1 MSEPTDWNQPPRVRV
16 PPPGPRSRRLA
27 ERLARV
33 ESRNVTFLADDFPIF
48 WEKSRGSNVW
58 DVDGNRYVDLSGGF
72 GVAVAG
78 HRNRRVMQALRRQIG
93 RLPHGMG
100 DVHPPALKVKLLE
113 ALAAVSPIPDARTVL
128 TCSGAEAVE
137 VALKTAR
144 LAAGKPGVIAFGGAY
159 HGLTYGAL
167 SVTDRDLFRAPF
179 ADQLNP
185 HVLRV
190 PYPDPYRVPPE
201 LADGDPGGS
210 ALAFLGRLLASAE
223 GAAVGA
229 VIVEPIQGRGG
240 DVVPPA
246 GFLRGLADL
255 CRERGLLL
263 IADEIYTGLGRTG
276 RWFACEHEGVVPDLL
291 CVGKALSGTLPIAAC
306 MGSREVME
314 AWPPSGGEAIHTS
327 TFLGNP
333 LACAAGLASLGE
345 IRRRGLVERSAF
357 EGGRWIAEL
366 REALARHA
374 VVGDVRGL
382 GLMIG
387 IDLVTDRATREPAAD
402 VAGQVITGALRRGW
416 IVLAGGPAGNVISLS
431 PPLSLSR
438 ELMQAS
444 ARVLDEVIGEAS
456 SGD

>member
-1 MSEPTDWNQPPRVRV
+1 MSEPTDWNQPPFIKV

-27 ERLARV
+27 ERLAEV
-33 ESRNVTFLADDFPIF
+33 ESRNVTYLADDFPIF

-58 DVDGNRYVDLSGGF
+58 DADGNRYVDLSGGF

-113 ALAAVSPIPDARTVL
+113 ALAAVSPLEDPRIVL

-144 LAAGKPGVIAFGGAY
+144 LATGKPGVVAFGGAY

-185 HVLRV
+185 HVLRA
-190 PYPDPYRVPPE
+190 PYPDPYRPSPE
-201 LADGDPGGS
+201 LDADDPGGS
-210 ALAFLGRLLASAE
+210 ALAHVRNLLDSDD
-223 GAAVGA
+223 GATAGA

-240 DVVPPA
+240 DIVPPP

-255 CRERGLLL
+255 CGERGLLL
-263 IADEIYTGLGRTG
+263 IVDEIYTGLGRAG
-276 RWFACEHEGVVPDLL
+276 SWFVCEDEGVVPDLL

-306 MGSREVME
+306 IGSKAVME
-314 AWPPSGGEAIHTS
+314 SWPASDGEAIHTS

-345 IRRRGLVERSAF
+345 IKRRDLVERSAS
-357 EGGRWIAEL
+357 EGERWMGEL
-366 REALARHA
+366 RETLTVHRA
-374 VVGDVRGL
+374 VGEVRGR

-387 IDLVTDRATREPAAD
+387 IDLVADRSTRAPDPEL
-402 VAGQVITGALRRGW
+402 AGKVIIEALRGGW

-431 PPLSLSR
+431 PPLSLGR
-438 ELMQAS
+438 DLMRA
-444 ARVLDEVIGEAS
+444 ATRMLDEAIGGAPA
-456 SGD
+456 

>member
-1 MSEPTDWNQPPRVRV
+1 MSEPTDWNQPPFIKV

-27 ERLARV
+27 ERLAEV
-33 ESRNVTFLADDFPIF
+33 ESRNVTYLADDSPIF

-58 DVDGNRYVDLSGGF
+58 DADGNRYVDLSGGF

-78 HRNRRVMQALRRQIG
+78 HRNRRVMQAIRRQIG

-113 ALAAVSPIPDARTVL
+113 ALAAVSPIPDPRIVL

-144 LAAGKPGVIAFGGAY
+144 LATGKPGVVAFAGAY

-185 HVLRV
+185 HVLRA
-190 PYPDPYRVPPE
+190 PYPDPYRPAPD
-201 LADGDPGGS
+201 LDGDDPGGS
-210 ALAFLGRLLASAE
+210 ALAHVRNLLDSDD

-240 DVVPPA
+240 DIVPSP

-263 IADEIYTGLGRTG
+263 IVDEIYTGLGRAG
-276 RWFACEHEGVVPDLL
+276 SWFACEDEGVVPDLL

-306 MGSREVME
+306 IGSKDVME
-314 AWPPSGGEAIHTS
+314 SWPPSGGEAIHTS

-345 IRRRGLVERSAF
+345 IRRRDLVARSAL
-357 EGGRWIAEL
+357 EGERWMREL
-366 REALARHA
+366 RETLAIHRT
-374 VVGDVRGL
+374 VGEVRGR

-387 IDLVTDRATREPAAD
+387 IDLVADPSTREPD
-402 VAGQVITGALRRGW
+402 PELAGKVVTEALRAGW
-416 IVLAGGPAGNVISLS
+416 IVLPGGPAGNVLSLS
-431 PPLSLSR
+431 PPLSLGR
-438 ELMQAS
+438 DLMRA
-444 ARVLDEVIGEAS
+444 ATRMLDDAIGGAAT
-456 SGD
+456 

>member
-1 MSEPTDWNQPPRVRV
+1 MSEPSDWNQPPFIKV

-27 ERLARV
+27 VRLAEV
-33 ESRNVTFLADDFPIF
+33 ESRNVTYLAEDFPIF

-58 DVDGNRYVDLSGGF
+58 DADGNRYVDLSGGF

-113 ALAAVSPIPDARTVL
+113 ALAAVSPLQDPRIVL

-144 LAAGKPGVIAFGGAY
+144 LATGKPGVLAFGGAY

-179 ADQLNP
+179 ADQLNA
-185 HVLRV
+185 HVLRA
-190 PYPDPYRVPPE
+190 PYPDPYRPSPE
-201 LADGDPGGS
+201 LDADDPAGS
-210 ALAFLGRLLASAE
+210 SLACVRALLESDD
-223 GAAVGA
+223 GATVGA
-229 VIVEPIQGRGG
+229 VVVEPIQGRGG
-240 DVVPPA
+240 DIVPPA

-263 IADEIYTGLGRTG
+263 IVDEIYTGLGRAG
-276 RWFACEHEGVVPDLL
+276 SWFACESEGVVPDLL

-306 MGSREVME
+306 IGSRDVME
-314 AWPPSGGEAIHTS
+314 SWPTSGGEAIHTS

-345 IRRRGLVERSAF
+345 IERRDLVERSAS
-357 EGGRWIAEL
+357 EGERWMDEL
-366 REALARHA
+366 RDTLAVHRA
-374 VVGDVRGL
+374 VGDVRGK

-387 IDLVTDRATREPAAD
+387 IDLVSDPSSREPD
-402 VAGQVITGALRRGW
+402 PETAGRVVTEALRGGW

-438 ELMQAS
+438 DLMRA
-444 ARVLDEVIGEAS
+444 ATRMLDEAIGGGA
-456 SGD
+456 G

>member
-1 MSEPTDWNQPPRVRV
+1 MSEPTDWNQPPFIKV

-27 ERLARV
+27 ERLAEV
-33 ESRNVTFLADDFPIF
+33 ESRNVTYLADDFPIF

-58 DVDGNRYVDLSGGF
+58 DADGNRYVDLSGGF

-93 RLPHGMG
+93 RLSHGMG

-113 ALAAVSPIPDARTVL
+113 ALAAVSPISDPRIVL

-144 LAAGKPGVIAFGGAY
+144 LATGKPGVVAFGGAY

-185 HVLRV
+185 HVLRA
-190 PYPDPYRVPPE
+190 PYPDPYRPSLDLDVN
-201 LADGDPGGS
+201 DTGGS
-210 ALAFLGRLLASAE
+210 ALARVLDLLESDD
-223 GAAVGA
+223 GATVGA
-229 VIVEPIQGRGG
+229 MIVEPIQGRGG
-240 DVVPPA
+240 DIVPPP

-263 IADEIYTGLGRTG
+263 IVDEIYTGLGRAG
-276 RWFACEHEGVVPDLL
+276 SWFACEDEGVVPDLL

-306 MGSREVME
+306 IGSKDVMD

-345 IRRRGLVERSAF
+345 IKRRDLLERSAS
-357 EGGRWIAEL
+357 EGERWMGEL
-366 REALARHA
+366 RDTLTVHPA
-374 VVGDVRGL
+374 VGDVRGR

-387 IDLVTDRATREPAAD
+387 IDLVADRSTREPD
-402 VAGQVITGALRRGW
+402 PELAGKVVIEALRGGW
-416 IVLAGGPAGNVISLS
+416 IVLAGGPGGNVISLS

-438 ELMQAS
+438 DLMRA
-444 ARVLDEVIGEAS
+444 ATRMLDEAIGGAPA
-456 SGD
+456 

>member
-1 MSEPTDWNQPPRVRV
+1 MSEPTDWNQPPFIKV

-33 ESRNVTFLADDFPIF
+33 ESRNVTFLTDDFPIF

-58 DVDGNRYVDLSGGF
+58 DADGNRYVDLSGGF

-78 HRNRRVMQALRRQIG
+78 HRNRRVMQAIRRQIG

-113 ALAAVSPIPDARTVL
+113 ALSAVSPIPDSRIVL

-144 LAAGKPGVIAFGGAY
+144 LATGKPGVIAFGGGY

-167 SVTDRDLFRAPF
+167 SVTDRALFRAPF

-185 HVLRV
+185 HVSWA
-190 PYPDPYRVPPE
+190 PYPDPYRPPSV
-201 LADGDPGGS
+201 LDDDDPGGS
-210 ALAFLGRLLASAE
+210 ALAHVETLLESDD
-223 GAAVGA
+223 GNAVGA

-240 DVVPPA
+240 DIVPPP

-255 CRERGLLL
+255 CRDRDLLL
-263 IADEIYTGLGRTG
+263 IVDEIYTGLGRAG
-276 RWFACEHEGVVPDLL
+276 SWFACEDEGVVPDLL

-306 MGSREVME
+306 VGSKDVME
-314 AWPPSGGEAIHTS
+314 AWPASGGEAIHTS

-345 IRRRGLVERSAF
+345 IKRRGLVGRSAS
-357 EGGRWIAEL
+357 EGERWMGEL
-366 REALARHA
+366 RESLTRHEA
-374 VVGDVRGL
+374 VGEVRGR

-387 IDLVTDRATREPAAD
+387 IDLVTDRSTREAD
-402 VAGQVITGALRRGW
+402 PERAGHVVTEALRRGW
-416 IVLAGGPAGNVISLS
+416 IVLAGGPSGNVISLS

-438 ELMQAS
+438 DLMLA
-444 ARVLDEVIGEAS
+444 ATRMLDEAIGDAPT
-456 SGD
+456 

>member
-1 MSEPTDWNQPPRVRV
+1 MSEPTDWNQPPHIKV

-27 ERLARV
+27 ERLAEV
-33 ESRNVTFLADDFPIF
+33 ESRNVTYLADDFPIF

-58 DVDGNRYVDLSGGF
+58 DADGNRYVDLSGGF

-113 ALAAVSPIPDARTVL
+113 ALAAVSPLEDPRIVL

-144 LAAGKPGVIAFGGAY
+144 LATGKPGVVAFGGAY

-185 HVLRV
+185 HVLRA
-190 PYPDPYRVPPE
+190 PYPDPYRPSPE
-201 LADGDPGGS
+201 LDADDPGGS
-210 ALAFLGRLLASAE
+210 SLACVRALLESDH
-223 GAAVGA
+223 GATVGA
-229 VIVEPIQGRGG
+229 VIIEPIQGRGG
-240 DVVPPA
+240 DIVPPA

-263 IADEIYTGLGRTG
+263 IVDEIYTGLGRAG
-276 RWFACEHEGVVPDLL
+276 SWFACEDEDVVPDLL

-306 MGSREVME
+306 IGSRDVME
-314 AWPPSGGEAIHTS
+314 SWPPSSGEAIHTS

-345 IRRRGLVERSAF
+345 IKRRDLIARSAS
-357 EGGRWIAEL
+357 EGERWMGEL
-366 REALARHA
+366 REALTAHRA
-374 VVGDVRGL
+374 VGEVRGR

-387 IDLVTDRATREPAAD
+387 IDLVADPSTREPDSKLAAH
-402 VAGQVITGALRRGW
+402 VVTEALRGGW

-438 ELMQAS
+438 DLMGA
-444 ARVLDEVIGEAS
+444 ATRMLDEAIGGAAP
-456 SGD
+456 

>member
-1 MSEPTDWNQPPRVRV
+1 MSEPTDWNQPPFIKV

-27 ERLARV
+27 ERLAEV
-33 ESRNVTFLADDFPIF
+33 ESRNVTYLADDFPIF

-58 DVDGNRYVDLSGGF
+58 DADGNRYVDLSGGF

-78 HRNRRVMQALRRQIG
+78 HRNRRVMQAIRRQIG
-93 RLPHGMG
+93 RLSHGMG

-113 ALAAVSPIPDARTVL
+113 ALAAVSPIPDPRIVL

-144 LAAGKPGVIAFGGAY
+144 LATGKPGVVAFGGAY

-185 HVLRV
+185 YVLRA
-190 PYPDPYRVPPE
+190 PYPDPYRPAPG
-201 LADGDPGGS
+201 LDADNPGGS
-210 ALAFLGRLLASAE
+210 AQAHVRTLLESDD

-240 DVVPPA
+240 DIVPPQ

-263 IADEIYTGLGRTG
+263 IVDEIYTGLGRAG
-276 RWFACEHEGVVPDLL
+276 SWFACEDEDVVPDLL

-306 MGSREVME
+306 IGSKDVME
-314 AWPPSGGEAIHTS
+314 SWPPSGGEAIHTS

-345 IRRRGLVERSAF
+345 IKRRDLIARSAS
-357 EGGRWIAEL
+357 EGERWMGEL
-366 REALARHA
+366 RETLTTHRA
-374 VVGDVRGL
+374 VGEVRGR

-387 IDLVTDRATREPAAD
+387 IDLVADPSTREPNPEL
-402 VAGQVITGALRRGW
+402 AGKVVTEALRSGW

-438 ELMQAS
+438 DLMGA
-444 ARVLDEVIGEAS
+444 ATRMLDEAIGGAAT
-456 SGD
+456 

>member
-1 MSEPTDWNQPPRVRV
+1 MSEPTDWNQPPFIKV

-27 ERLARV
+27 ERLAEV
-33 ESRNVTFLADDFPIF
+33 ESRNVTYLADDFPIF

-58 DVDGNRYVDLSGGF
+58 DADGNRYVDLSGGF

-113 ALAAVSPIPDARTVL
+113 ALAAVSPIPDPRIVL

-144 LAAGKPGVIAFGGAY
+144 LATGKPGVVAFAGAY

-185 HVLRV
+185 HVLRA
-190 PYPDPYRVPPE
+190 PYPDPYRPAPDLDVN
-201 LADGDPGGS
+201 DPGGS
-210 ALAFLGRLLASAE
+210 ALAHVRNLLDSDD
-223 GAAVGA
+223 GATAGA

-240 DVVPPA
+240 DIVPSP

-263 IADEIYTGLGRTG
+263 IVDEIYTGLGRAG
-276 RWFACEHEGVVPDLL
+276 SWFACEDEGVVPDLL

-306 MGSREVME
+306 IGSKDVMDS
-314 AWPPSGGEAIHTS
+314 WPPSAGEAIHTS

-345 IRRRGLVERSAF
+345 IKRRDLVERSAS
-357 EGGRWIAEL
+357 EGERWMGEL
-366 REALARHA
+366 RETLAIHRA
-374 VVGDVRGL
+374 VGEVRGR

-387 IDLVTDRATREPAAD
+387 IDLVADRSTRAPDPEL
-402 VAGQVITGALRRGW
+402 AGRVIIEALRAGW
-416 IVLAGGPAGNVISLS
+416 IILAGGPAGNVISLS
-431 PPLSLSR
+431 PPLSLGR
-438 ELMQAS
+438 DLMRA
-444 ARVLDEVIGEAS
+444 ATRMLDEAIGGAPA
-456 SGD
+456 

>member
-1 MSEPTDWNQPPRVRV
+1 MSEPADWNQPPRIKV

-27 ERLARV
+27 LRLAAV

-78 HRNRRVMQALRRQIG
+78 HRNRRVMQAIRQQIG

-100 DVHPPALKVKLLE
+100 DVHPPSLKVKLLE
-113 ALAAVSPIPDARTVL
+113 ALAAVSPIPDSRIVL

-144 LAAGKPGVIAFGGAY
+144 LATGKPGVIAFGGAY

-167 SVTDRDLFRAPF
+167 AATDRDLFRAPF

-185 HVLRV
+185 HVLRA
-190 PYPDPYRVPPE
+190 PYPDPYRPAAG
-201 LADGDPGGS
+201 LAAGDQGAA
-210 ALAFLGRLLASAE
+210 ALAHLHLLLDSAE

-240 DVVPPA
+240 DIVPPA
-246 GFLRGLADL
+246 GFLAGLAGL

-263 IADEIYTGLGRTG
+263 IVDEIYTGLGRTG
-276 RWFACEHEGVVPDLL
+276 RWFACEHEGVIPDLL

-306 MGSREVME
+306 VGARSVMD

-345 IRRRGLVERSAF
+345 IRRRGLVERSAA
-357 EGGRWIAEL
+357 EGERWLGEL
-366 REALARHA
+366 RETLGGHPG
-374 VVGDVRGL
+374 VGEVRGR

-387 IDLVTDRATREPAAD
+387 VDLVTNRSTREPAPD
-402 VAGQVITGALRRGW
+402 QAGRVLTEALRRGW

-438 ELMQAS
+438 KLMQA
-444 ARVLDEVIGEAS
+444 ATRMLDEVIGSVRA
-456 SGD
+456 